1 MISVYKNI
9 IPFFSVIITAYNR
22 EKYIS
27 RALQSLLA
35 QSENDWEA
43 IIVDDGSTDNTFS
56 IVREYCLNFRNIRYI
71 YQSNRGQAMAKNS
84 GISAAT
90 GLYVTFL
97 DSDDEYLPEHL
108 ALRKK
113 IIHHYENLD
122 LLHGGVQIIGEPFVP
137 DINDNNR
144 LIHIKDCI
152 VGGTFVFKRESL
164 LKLHGF
170 EYIQYGDDTDLYN
183 RAKSA
188 QMMIG
193 KTEFETYKYYR
204 NIEDSICN
212 QAKR

>member
-22 EKYIS
+22 EKYIA
-27 RALQSLLA
+27 RAIESLLI

-84 GISAAT
+84 GIAAAT

-108 ALRKK
+108 ELRKK

-122 LLHGGVQIIGEPFVP
+122 LLHGGVKIVGEPFVP
-137 DINDNNR
+137 DINDKNK
-144 LIHIKDCI
+144 LIHIRDCI

-170 EYIQYGDDTDLYN
+170 EFVKYGDDTDLYN

-193 KTEFETYKYYR
+193 KTEFETYMYYR
-204 NIEDSICN
+204 NIEDSLCN
-212 QAKR
+212 QQKK